1 MHLFISKHSI
11 YITVSGGA
19 QCARRLTGF
28 IIKFILDLLISKRSA
43 ALIETLNW
51 DNTYSSN

>member
-11 YITVSGGA
+11 YITVSGVA

-28 IIKFILDLLISKRSA
+28 IIKFILDSFGAFK
-43 ALIETLNW
+43 T
-51 DNTYSSN
+51 